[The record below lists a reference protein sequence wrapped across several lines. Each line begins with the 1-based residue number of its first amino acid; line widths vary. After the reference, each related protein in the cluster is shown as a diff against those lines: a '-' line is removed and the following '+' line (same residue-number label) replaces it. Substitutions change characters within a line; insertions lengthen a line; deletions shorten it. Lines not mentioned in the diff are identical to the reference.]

1 MRGVS
6 DMDETIGLIEKAIL
20 YATKAHLGQV
30 RKSSGMPMIMHPI
43 RVAEI
48 LRKAGF
54 EEEVI
59 AAGYLH
65 DTPITHE
72 DLVCEFGEAVAAIVA
87 GNTENKALSWEKRK
101 EHTIES
107 IQTATLPVKALI
119 VADKLDNLES
129 LMEEYLEKGE
139 EVWSAF
145 KRGREKQAWYFRGVA
160 ANCMDGLQSEEIPDF
175 FYTYQQKVEEFFKE
189 I

>member
-1 MRGVS
+1 
-6 DMDETIGLIEKAIL
+6 MDETISLIEKAIL

-65 DTPITHE
+65 DTVEDTPVTHE
-72 DLVCEFGEAVAAIVA
+72 DLVCEFGESVAAIVA
-87 GNTENKALSWEKRK
+87 GNTENKALSWEERK
-101 EHTIES
+101 EHTMES
-107 IQTATLPVKALI
+107 IQTAALPVKALI

-129 LMEEYLEKGE
+129 LMEEYLAKGE

-145 KRGREKQAWYFRGVA
+145 KRGREQQAWYFRGVA
-160 ANCMDGLQSEEIPDF
+160 AHCLDGLQSEEIPSF
-175 FYTYQQKVEEFFKE
+175 FYTYQQKVAEFFKE
-189 I
+189 T